1 MPATAT
7 RNRISGLIEEADAEH
22 EADLADAKAKLDALR
37 AADDA
42 VFDTPPAAIVTGYD
56 SNGEARDFEVS
67 NIHHEPEPLTTASA
81 SSLPGFQG
89 FVSQSPMPGFE
100 GHTADVVVVNFNGRL
115 ELNLQNARER
125 RLWDDLAWGAR
136 VALEVTGV
144 VIDKKYHLALDK
156 DGEDKRRTAGASIK
170 VFDLFRVAGDELTV
184 EEEEKLNEMLN
195 SSTDDDLHAASRAYN
210 LSDALAD
217 VADLPADD
225 APETDEE

>member
-89 FVSQSPMPGFE
+89 FVSQPPMPGFE

-136 VALEVTGV
+136 VALEDSVYLGGEPRRSSQV
-144 VIDKKYHLALDK
+144 VLLAEE
-156 DGEDKRRTAGASIK
+156 GETAVQWAITRVSMPAPGA
-170 VFDLFRVAGDELTV
+170 VAAV
-184 EEEEKLNEMLN
+184 E
-195 SSTDDDLHAASRAYN
+195 
-210 LSDALAD
+210 
-217 VADLPADD
+217 
-225 APETDEE
+225 